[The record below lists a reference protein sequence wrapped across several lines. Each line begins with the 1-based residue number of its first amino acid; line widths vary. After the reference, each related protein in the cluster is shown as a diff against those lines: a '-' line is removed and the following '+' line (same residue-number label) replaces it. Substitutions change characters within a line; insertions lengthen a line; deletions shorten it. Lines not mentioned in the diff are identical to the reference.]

1 MSELPTASVPGSEP
15 AAPEPLA
22 SQHTSTFPQILAH
35 FGMSVLV
42 TTYQAGRLVI
52 LRNDNGVL
60 NTHFRMFPKPMG
72 LALAPHRL
80 VLGTE
85 MEIREF
91 HSVPAVAPKLEP
103 KGRHDVAFLPRTAH
117 STGDVQIHEMAWIDD
132 EVWFV
137 NTLFSCLCTRSAVYS
152 FEPQWRP
159 SFVSQLA
166 PEDRCH
172 LNGLCVIEGRPR
184 YVTALGETD
193 TAGGWRKNKRDGGIL
208 IDVDRQEIIA
218 RGLSMPHS
226 PRWYAGKLWVLHS
239 GTGGIG
245 YVEPATGRYQSVAE
259 LPGFTRG
266 LSFVGPYAFV
276 GLSQVRESA
285 VFSGIPIAERPES
298 DRSCG
303 VWVVNIE
310 TGETVA
316 WVKFQNAVQ
325 EIFAVEV
332 LPQAR
337 FPDVVIDNRE
347 ILAGSFV
354 LPDRALADV
363 APPRAANP
371 KPSQKSAHSS

>member
-1 MSELPTASVPGSEP
+1 MNSDDAPPPESV
-15 AAPEPLA
+15 ALAPDPMRSL
-22 SQHTSTFPQILAH
+22 HTSTFPQILAH

-60 NTHFRMFPKPMG
+60 NTHFRLFQKPMG

-80 VLGTE
+80 AVGCE

-91 HSVPAVAPKLEP
+91 HNVPAVAPKLEP
-103 KGRHDVAFLPRTAH
+103 HGKHDVAFLPRTAH
-117 STGDVQIHEMAWIDD
+117 GTGDVQIHEMAWIDD

-152 FEPQWRP
+152 FQPEWRP
-159 SFVSQLA
+159 WFISQLA
-166 PEDRCH
+166 PQDRCH
-172 LNGLCVIEGRPR
+172 LNGLCVIDGRPK

-193 TAGGWRKNKRDGGIL
+193 EPGGWRKNKRDGGIL
-208 IDVDRQEIIA
+208 IDVEQNQIIA

-226 PRWYAGKLWVLHS
+226 PRWYRDRLWLLHS
-239 GTGGIG
+239 GTGGLGFIDPKNG
-245 YVEPATGRYQSVAE
+245 AYQSVVE

-266 LSFVGPYAFV
+266 LSFAGEFAFV

-285 VFSGIPIAERPES
+285 VFSGIPIAERPQAE
-298 DRSCG
+298 RSCG
-303 VWVVNIE
+303 VWVVNIG
-310 TGETVA
+310 TGEIAA
-316 WVKFQNAVQ
+316 WVKFEEAVQ

-354 LPDRALADV
+354 LPDAALADV
-363 APPRAANP
+363 P
-371 KPSQKSAHSS
+371 KPQVITGDATQSAG